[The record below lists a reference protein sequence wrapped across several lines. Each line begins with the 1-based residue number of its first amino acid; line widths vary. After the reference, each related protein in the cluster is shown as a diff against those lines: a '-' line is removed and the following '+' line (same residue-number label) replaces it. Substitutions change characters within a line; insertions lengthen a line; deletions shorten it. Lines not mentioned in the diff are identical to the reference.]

1 LIITVKRLTVN
12 NNIKVAVME
21 ALIINPANEEEATFL
36 KSLVK
41 KMKVKY
47 TVVSDED
54 KEDYGLVKAMQSV
67 KNSKVVSEESILK
80 KLNS

>member
-1 LIITVKRLTVN
+1 
-12 NNIKVAVME
+12 ME

-54 KEDYGLVKAMQSV
+54 KEDYGLVKAMHSV